1 MKEIDLTLEKDNAI
15 KKFIVMQNVQSNETE
30 IIFKADVD
38 GKEIVK
44 EICNELEYECE
55 ENKSQE
61 EGVYIIKLK
70 KSIEIKGSVSD
81 IIDILIPL
89 SPKDVNQKL
98 LNPTILTLFIPQ
110 IKAVTILREGVYN
123 LRIKWIISW
132 DTPLSV
138 YNVKIDELRYIVRY
152 FASQKTPL
160 FSVFFGFDFYITSE
174 GSGSRIK
181 MKEWYKGPFKSLAK
195 GEIEKH
201 LKKAKEVMPEFIVRI

>member
-1 MKEIDLTLEKDNAI
+1 MKEIDLTLEKDKAI
-15 KKFIVMQNVQSNETE
+15 KKFIVMQNMQSNETE

-81 IIDILIPL
+81 ITDILIPL
-89 SPKDVNQKL
+89 SPKDVTQKL
-98 LNPTILTLFIPQ
+98 LNPTTLTIFIPQ
-110 IKAVTILREGVYN
+110 IKAVTMLREGVYN

-160 FSVFFGFDFYITSE
+160 FSVLFGFDFYITSE

-195 GEIEKH
+195 VEIEKH

>member
-160 FSVFFGFDFYITSE
+160 FSV
-174 GSGSRIK
+174 
-181 MKEWYKGPFKSLAK
+181 
-195 GEIEKH
+195 
-201 LKKAKEVMPEFIVRI
+201 

>member
-1 MKEIDLTLEKDNAI
+1 MKEIDLTLEKDKAI
-15 KKFIVMQNVQSNETE
+15 KKFIVMQNMQSNETE

-81 IIDILIPL
+81 ITDILIPL
-89 SPKDVNQKL
+89 SPKDVTQKL
-98 LNPTILTLFIPQ
+98 LNPTILTIFMPQ
-110 IKAVTILREGVYN
+110 IKAVTMLREGVYN

-195 GEIEKH
+195 VEIEKH